1 MPNFRKCGEKSIT
14 SEHNPIFGNKTAG
27 RGGVK
32 PGSGRQ
38 ISAFPRTSGIPKR
51 KYAANSGT
59 PRAHRS
65 FRAKKPQVEALPL
78 SGAVGMSGICRIL
91 PDLTFCLT
99 LIPSQSAAKR
109 RAPFLI
115 CLESCLWG
123 GGFAVFGRAPARTGL
138 FGSSASRPPS
148 EDVLKTGLKLPCA
161 YIDIVQ
167 YACLT
172 MAKVDFRGGV
182 RHGGAGC
189 WQHCVC

>member
-1 MPNFRKCGEKSIT
+1 MRGKIENLRAQPDFWQQNRRSRKRKTGVWSGDLRFSPHFRKRRPEVCGNFR
-14 SEHNPIFGNKTAG
+14 N
-27 RGGVK
+27 
-32 PGSGRQ
+32 
-38 ISAFPRTSGIPKR
+38 
-51 KYAANSGT
+51 
-59 PRAHRS
+59 PRAHRH
-65 FRAKKPQVEALPL
+65 FQAKKPQVEALPL

-148 EDVLKTGLKLPCA
+148 EDVLKTGLKLPLA
-161 YIDIVQ
+161 YIDSVQ